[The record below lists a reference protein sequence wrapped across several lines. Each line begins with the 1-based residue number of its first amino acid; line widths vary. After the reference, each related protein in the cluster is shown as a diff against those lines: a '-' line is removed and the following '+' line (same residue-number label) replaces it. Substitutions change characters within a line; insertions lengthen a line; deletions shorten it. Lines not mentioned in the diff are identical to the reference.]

1 MVAQFKKAT
10 PRVSEIPQHF
20 ARSVPLNLHYTLK
33 HKDTG
38 HYLEIV
44 TMVDEHCNHDLNSI
58 TFQSLPKQRMLSVE
72 ERQIVENSLKLK
84 ANKLKIQESLLKMG
98 KKMTLKDIHNVQTKI
113 NKTKTNDLASIFE
126 LLKRDKGAIVE
137 VAEEN
142 DVLLGIFFQDRIM
155 QQNLKRFP
163 EVMFVDATYKLNN
176 YGMPLFIT
184 LVVDGNGESQILS
197 LWLVQSESY
206 KCVKTMCVYMK
217 FHNNNLEDLE
227 VIVAD
232 KDMADRHAFY
242 DSFPGVSIHICIF
255 HALRIFKREIT
266 VDKRNITSS
275 EIKIVLDILQKMV
288 YSKTEDIYNDLHSK
302 LIELD
307 MPLVSLYFNIKWHHI
322 RKEWAIYWR
331 NESPH
336 LLNLTNNR
344 LESLNQK
351 IKRVV
356 NKYSPLNDL
365 FSDLSTVVGS
375 QAYERQFRNIMS
387 VERQQ
392 IVIRIIYPE
401 HAYSTL

>member
-1 MVAQFKKAT
+1 
-10 PRVSEIPQHF
+10 
-20 ARSVPLNLHYTLK
+20 
-33 HKDTG
+33 
-38 HYLEIV
+38 
-44 TMVDEHCNHDLNSI
+44 
-58 TFQSLPKQRMLSVE
+58 
-72 ERQIVENSLKLK
+72 
-84 ANKLKIQESLLKMG
+84 
-98 KKMTLKDIHNVQTKI
+98 
-113 NKTKTNDLASIFE
+113 
-126 LLKRDKGAIVE
+126 
-137 VAEEN
+137 
-142 DVLLGIFFQDRIM
+142 
-155 QQNLKRFP
+155 
-163 EVMFVDATYKLNN
+163 MFVDATYKLNN

-184 LVVDGNGESQILS
+184 LVVDGNGESQIVS
-197 LWLVQSESY
+197 LWLVQSGSY
-206 KCVKTMCVYMK
+206 KCVKTMCDYMK

-242 DSFPGVSIHICIF
+242 DSFPGPSIHICIF

-275 EIKIVLDILQKMV
+275 EVKIVLDILQKIV

-307 MPLVSLYFNIKWHHI
+307 MPLVSLYFNINWHHI
-322 RKEWAIYWR
+322 RKKWMIYWR

-392 IVIRIIYPE
+392 IVAYASYTPE
-401 HAYSTL
+401 HA